1 MVQFKGN
8 LWLADVPAS
17 RVAAELIVDGEDVVV
32 ATGDRTIGRWKRAEL
47 AAKRHSQGY
56 LLVVEGEEL
65 IFDTD
70 AEELIV
76 VLEEGSLPVID
87 LRGPTVEELPASEPG
102 PPPPPIAEPEP
113 IPAPPPRSSGD
124 VMPLSQPRQRRRAP
138 KPPAP
143 EPPPTDIFDLL
154 RPPPAE
160 AKARNHPLA
169 LAAIALGILGTMVAL
184 VPRLVLLAVAFS
196 GSALAVGLLAR
207 SELKRRGVERGQD
220 VAITG
225 AVLGAVGLVM
235 GLIVA
240 LT

>member
-1 MVQFKGN
+1 MVEFKGN

-47 AAKRHSQGY
+47 AAKRHSHGY

-70 AEELIV
+70 AEELMV

-102 PPPPPIAEPEP
+102 PPPPPVAEPEP
-113 IPAPPPRSSGD
+113 IPASPRSSSD

-138 KPPAP
+138 KPSAP

-169 LAAIALGILGTMVAL
+169 LAAIVLGILGTVLAL
-184 VPRLVLLAVAFS
+184 VPRLVLLAVASS

-207 SELKRRGVERGQD
+207 SELKRRGLERGQD